1 MKQLKDHLQ
10 KTADK
15 IKKQIVDEV
24 GTKLLSMSCDIVS
37 KNGRSILGVY
47 IQYII
52 QGELKVRC
60 IGMIELRDRHTGA
73 YLCQLIK
80 GRFDD
85 LG

>member
-60 IGMIELRDRHTGA
+60 IGMIELRIGTPVHIYA
-73 YLCQLIK
+73 S
-80 GRFDD
+80 
-85 LG
+85 